1 MIKTDIDW
9 MKEAYKEAEI
19 ALAEGEIPIGAVLVK
34 DGTLVLADHNRTK
47 QLANPLA
54 HAEKLI
60 IDKLVSSGETFFN
73 DYRLFVTLEPC
84 TMCAGTIIW
93 SRIGTVVFGAYDEKA
108 GAVGSIYNV
117 LRNKN
122 LNHNPIIKTGVYAKQ
137 CSAILTTFFTSKR

>member
-1 MIKTDIDW
+1 

-73 DYRLFVTLEPC
+73 DYRLYVTLEPC

>member
-1 MIKTDIDW
+1 